1 MILDRLYN
9 LALSDLED
17 AFRKVREAR
26 LDPDAESDDSED
38 TDEEDW
44 PDPSDDEGEAV
55 GRSREDEDEEG
66 LGYDMFTNSVV
77 TFFRL
82 HLSVAILYRYPGHP
96 RSTNPA

>member
-26 LDPDAESDDSED
+26 L
-38 TDEEDW
+38 DEEDW

-77 TFFRL
+77 
-82 HLSVAILYRYPGHP
+82 IC
-96 RSTNPA
+96 